1 MSHLDNE
8 LSKFCAS
15 AIKEYGRAE
24 VCDALCSVMTA
35 LALETGSSDYYVAID
50 EAVATRDTRKSEAL
64 TQEVAD
70 FLDSVARRYGEKASI
85 FELIGSIA
93 AAAARTHDNSHM
105 RRIGQ
110 VYYEKISLY
119 RKLLRKARH

>member
-24 VCDALCSVMTA
+24 VCDALCSLMTA
-35 LALETGSSDYYVAID
+35 LALETGSADYYAAID
-50 EAVATRDTRKSEAL
+50 EAVAKHDTIKSEAL
-64 TQEVAD
+64 TQEVSD
-70 FLDSVARRYGEKASI
+70 FLESIARRYGERTSI
-85 FELIGSIA
+85 FELIKSIA
-93 AAAARTHDNSHM
+93 AAAAKTHDNSHI

-110 VYYEKISLY
+110 LYYEKISLY